1 MSNFAA
7 GKKVEGLNGRV
18 VYRSNNNANANG
30 GLVYSNANNASSN
43 SSTNIGTRL
52 TLRTIFASNGRKQSH
67 PCYGDVS
74 PVYMREIR
82 ASATASLMES
92 RNISKSPEGMD
103 IQLPLDNLIP
113 EIVSDE
119 NMFESFDYVVW
130 HLEHKKQREKYKPHR
145 ESIVRELQ
153 QQISDGSFRIT
164 RNDVSD
170 IHVADGPKERDC
182 QAPTVKKRV
191 GVHAIMVIVEKY
203 TYPTLIKNTA
213 ASIKGRGMH
222 WMHHVIEED
231 LKNVPEYMRFFYQND
246 IEHFYDNI
254 SQDRMKTVVR
264 EYVSDPILLPM
275 LDSFITLLPN
285 GLSKGLRSS
294 QCFANLYLSPVDH
307 EMQKHVKYYVLQTE
321 DGEEVRYLYDRYMD
335 DTVFWSDN
343 KKELWRLRD
352 IYVQEVGKLGLKVKP
367 SEAVRPVEVG
377 LDHLGYIQYEDFS
390 LIRKRTKQ
398 KAARHLAKVKSRIRR
413 QELIGS
419 FKGMACH
426 ADCKHLFHILT
437 GKYMKKFSEMGVSYT
452 PEDGKKRFPGKVVRL
467 GSLQNKEIEIHDYE
481 KDVTTSQGDGRY
493 LVSFRDKKSGEWAKF
508 FTASE
513 EMKQILD
520 KVSDIEDGFPFETV
534 IESEV
539 FDGNKVKYCFT

>member
-7 GKKVEGLNGRV
+7 EKVEVPNGRA

-43 SSTNIGTRL
+43 SNTNIGTRL
-52 TLRTIFASNGRKQSH
+52 TMRAKSVRNGRHQSH

-74 PVYMREIR
+74 PEYMRGNR
-82 ASATASLMES
+82 ASATASMMES
-92 RNISKSPEGMD
+92 RNISKGPEGMEFHF
-103 IQLPLDNLIP
+103 PLYNLVP

-119 NMFESFDYVVW
+119 NMFESFDYVIS
-130 HLEHKKQREKYKPHR
+130 HLEHQKQREKYKPHR
-145 ESIVRELQ
+145 ESIVRKLQ
-153 QQISDGSFRIT
+153 KEIGEGYFRIT
-164 RNDVSD
+164 REDVDD
-170 IHVADGPKERDC
+170 IHVTDGPKERDC
-182 QAPTVKKRV
+182 QAPRVVKRV
-191 GVHAIMVIVEKY
+191 GIHAIMVIVEKY

-222 WMHHVIEED
+222 WLHHIIEED
-231 LKNVPEYMRFFYQND
+231 LKHVPEMMTFYYQND

-254 SQDRMKTVVR
+254 DQDRMKGVIR
-264 EYVSDPILLPM
+264 EYVADPVLLPM
-275 LDSFITLLPN
+275 LDCFITLMPK

-307 EMQKHVKYYVLQTE
+307 EMLKHVKSYVLETE
-321 DGEEVRYLYDRYMD
+321 EGTETRYLYDRYMD
-335 DTVFWSDN
+335 DAVMWGSD
-343 KKELWRLRD
+343 KKELWKLRD
-352 IYVQEVGKLGLKVKP
+352 IYVREVAKLGLKVKRN
-367 SEAVRPVEVG
+367 EAVRPIEVG
-377 LDHLGYIQYEDFS
+377 LDHLGYVQFEDFS
-390 LIRKRTKQ
+390 FIRKRTKQ
-398 KAARHLAKVKSRIRR
+398 KAARHLAKVKSQKRR

-419 FKGMACH
+419 LKGMACH
-426 ADCKHLFHILT
+426 ADCKHLFFKLT
-437 GKYMKKFSEMGVSYT
+437 GKHMKKFSEMGVTYT

-493 LVSFRDKKSGEWAKF
+493 LVSFRDKKTGEWAKF